1 MARSAILAAAGLACL
16 TAVSALA
23 AEARLVLLNGR
34 VYTMDAARSWAEAVA
49 VVEGKITFVGAS
61 AEAEARAG
69 PGARRVDLGGRM
81 VLPGF
86 QDSHVHLIS
95 GGMVEPACD
104 LASARTRAELEQQVL
119 TCAIAPG
126 PWVVGRGWEL
136 PLFPAAHPRKE
147 LLDALVP
154 DRPALFSAADGHS
167 GWANSRALAA
177 AGITRETPDPPKGRI
192 ERDPTSGEPTGTL
205 REAATDLV
213 RAKVPAATTADYVRG
228 LRRGMAEANRLGIT
242 SIQEASADEPRLRA
256 YAELAKA
263 RALTLRVV
271 AALRT
276 DPKRDEAQVDDLIRL
291 RAVYSGARLRP
302 IAAKIFADGVI
313 ESRTAALL
321 QPYLDAPQER
331 GLANFEPQALERL
344 VGRLDKEGFQVH
356 THAIGDR
363 AIRMTLDAYQAAR
376 RANRRR
382 DARHQIAHLQL
393 IDPADVPRFHELDV
407 IANFQALWAQADEY
421 ITELTEP
428 KLGEQ
433 RSRWLYPIASVAH
446 SGALVAGGS
455 DWPVSSLDPLSA
467 IELGVTRR
475 RLGDANGQSWIP
487 EQRVD
492 LGTMIAAYTSVGAY
506 ANRQERTTGSIE
518 VGKAADLIVLE
529 HDLFALS
536 PDQIH
541 SARVLWT
548 LLDGGEVYRDP
559 AWTPY
564 R

>member
-16 TAVSALA
+16 AAVSTLA
-23 AEARLVLLNGR
+23 ADGRLVLLNGR

-49 VVEGKITFVGAS
+49 VVDGKIAFVGTS
-61 AEAEARAG
+61 AQSEAWVR
-69 PGARRVDLGGRM
+69 PGTRRVDLQGRM

-104 LASARTRAELEQQVL
+104 LASAKTRAELEQQVR
-119 TCAIAPG
+119 TCAATPG

-136 PLFPAAHPRKE
+136 PLFPAAHPKKE

-167 GWANSRALAA
+167 AWVNSRALAI
-177 AGITRETPDPPKGRI
+177 AGITRQTSDPPNGRI

-205 REAATDLV
+205 REAATELV
-213 RAKVPAATTADYVRG
+213 RAQIPAASAADYVRG

-242 SIQEASADEPRLRA
+242 SIQEANADEARLRA
-256 YAELAKA
+256 YAELDRAN
-263 RALTLRVV
+263 ALTLRVV

-276 DPKRDEAQVDDLIRL
+276 DPMRDEAQVSDMVRL
-291 RAVYSGARLRP
+291 RGAYAGARLRP

-313 ESRTAALL
+313 ESHTAALL
-321 QPYLDAPQER
+321 EPYLDAPRER
-331 GLANFEPQALERL
+331 GLANFEPQALQRL
-344 VGRLDKEGFQVH
+344 VGRLDKQGFQVH

-363 AIRMTLDAYQAAR
+363 AIRITLDAYQAAR

-382 DARHQIAHLQL
+382 DARHQVAHLQL
-393 IDPADVPRFHELDV
+393 IDPADVPRFRQLDV

-428 KLGEQ
+428 KLGER
-433 RSRWLYPIASVAH
+433 RSRWLYPIGSVAK
-446 SGALVAGGS
+446 SGARVAGGS

-475 RLGDANGQSWIP
+475 PVGDSNRQAWLP

-492 LGTMIAAYTSVGAY
+492 LATMIAAYTSVGAY

-518 VGKAADLIVLE
+518 VGKAADLVVLE
-529 HDLFALS
+529 RDLFALS

-548 LLDGGEVYRDP
+548 LLDGVEVYRDP
-559 AWTPY
+559 AWNPG
-564 R
+564 